1 MPRIDATALRRDLFE
16 TLKHLDEPIEIMR
29 NGRVEAI
36 LSPPPPQVDP
46 PAFDPRRLERICQ
59 RHKIQRLSVFG
70 SYARGTDF
78 GTTSDVDVLIVLSP
92 GAKETFDRHMDIVFA
107 LEDLFGRSVDL
118 CYESTLAE
126 CERETRASID
136 KDTKVLY
143 EAQ

>member
-1 MPRIDATALRRDLFE
+1 
-16 TLKHLDEPIEIMR
+16 
-29 NGRVEAI
+29 VEAI
-36 LSPPPPQVDP
+36 LSPPPQSADLPVY
-46 PAFDPRRLERICQ
+46 DPRRLERICR

-78 GTTSDVDVLIVLSP
+78 GPDSDVDVLIALAAHTP
-92 GAKETFDRHMDIVFA
+92 KTFDRHMDIIFA

-126 CERETRASID
+126 CDRETRGLVE

-143 EAQ
+143 EVR